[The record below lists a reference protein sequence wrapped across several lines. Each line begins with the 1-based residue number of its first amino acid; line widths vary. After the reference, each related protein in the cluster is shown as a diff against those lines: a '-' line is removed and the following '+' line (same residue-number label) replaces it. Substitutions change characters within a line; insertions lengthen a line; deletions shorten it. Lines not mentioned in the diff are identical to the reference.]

1 MQQTGDYFQEANAEW
16 FDDKRLRAWRDLLDR
31 PNSTGARV
39 KIERERDGLVFEPAR
54 VYLKFFEAGQPPA
67 EDDSEWNHE
76 DDNVL
81 VRWRVRAIDASNE
94 ALRFSLRLY
103 EAFVNVEASFGSGF
117 FNSNLVEQ
125 VKTGPFAAHPQ
136 VADVLKEIRAREL
149 SERGHSYQKCQ
160 EMIHDVIRGRA
171 IELMNSLGYTR
182 DEAQEILARALAQY
196 LDERFSVTNRRT
208 LGMQ

>member
-1 MQQTGDYFQEANAEW
+1 MYEVGDYFQSAEVEW
-16 FDDKRLRAWRDLLDR
+16 FDDERLRRWHELLTQPD
-31 PNSTGARV
+31 SVGARLTV
-39 KIERERDGLVFEPAR
+39 ERARDGLTFEPAHVR
-54 VYLKFFEAGQPPA
+54 LRFLSKELPPA
-67 EDDSEWNHE
+67 EDDTEWSQAL
-76 DDNVL
+76 DDVL
-81 VRWRVRAIDASNE
+81 VRWGVRAQDVPSE
-94 ALRFSLRLY
+94 ALRFMLRLR
-103 EAFVNVEASFGSGF
+103 EAFDPTEGRFGSGF

-125 VKTGPFAAHPQ
+125 VKTGPFAVHPQ